1 MIDVS
6 YTDLGE
12 VCVTE
17 RIFAQVMSEYHKA
30 EDQAVINGIKE
41 WAKRSGEHVKILT
54 IPEEKLKLIL
64 KLGFEE
70 YERRLINDQT

>member
-6 YTDLGE
+6 YTDLGN

-17 RIFAQVMSEYHKA
+17 RIFAHVMSEYHKA

-64 KLGFEE
+64 QLGFEE
-70 YERRLINDQT
+70 YERRQKNDKT